1 MICPLKKLGTPG
13 VSLPDIPNPAHRGLR
28 QPAKIR
34 PVQGLVN
41 HTTHI
46 DPPCSSQDGI
56 LP

>member
-1 MICPLKKLGTPG
+1 